1 MIYVHT
7 LGRAARYYGERIALS
22 SARNRL
28 TFSEL
33 HSRVERIASNLNRR
47 GLRTGDRLAVL
58 LPNGPEYIEL
68 VYACS
73 RLGVI
78 VVPVNPRYSPREI
91 DRVLK
96 DASPRGLV
104 RRSGSARFTARL
116 AWQLVLDEEPLDA
129 PKGSCPEVYYC
140 PEAILAV
147 IYTSGT
153 TGKPK
158 SVMLTHT
165 NVLANIQYLNYW
177 MRYRQGG
184 AYLHAAPIYHGADFL
199 AMFAAPTFGT
209 SQVTVPRFSPRAFCE
224 AVEKERIT
232 HTLLAPTMLN
242 TLTKF
247 SGAEQFDL
255 TSLEVLAFGGSPMPF
270 ELYRRTRRMLP
281 GVELVHLYGTA
292 ETGLLTGLEAPE
304 DIVGRLSCGQ
314 PCPGTDVQVVDPSSG
329 EPVAAGQPGE
339 IVARGA
345 NVMLGYW
352 NHPECTA
359 RAFRNNFFLTGDIG
373 YQDSAG
379 DLFIVDRLKDM
390 IISGGEKVYCAEV
403 EAIICEIPVVRE
415 AAVFGIPDPRRGEL
429 VAACVVLQAGVSLS
443 EEELIRHCRHSLPDY
458 KIPRLVEFRKTDLP
472 KTALGNVLKRTLRE
486 RFRSGSDRGIGRLL

>member
-1 MIYVHT
+1 
-7 LGRAARYYGERIALS
+7 
-22 SARNRL
+22 L
-28 TFSEL
+28 TFREL
-33 HSRVERIASNLNRR
+33 HSRVERIAADLNRR
-47 GLRTGDRLAVL
+47 GLRTGDRLAIL

-78 VVPVNPRYSPREI
+78 VVPVSPRYSPREI

-104 RRSGSARFTARL
+104 RRSGSAPFTVKL

-129 PKGSCPEVYYC
+129 PNGSCPEVYYS
-140 PEAILAV
+140 PEAILV
-147 IYTSGT
+147 TIYTSGT
-153 TGKPK
+153 TGKPR

-184 AYLHAAPIYHGADFL
+184 AYLHAAPIFHGADFP

-209 SQVTVPRFSPRAFCE
+209 LQVTVPRFSPRTFCE

-247 SGAEQFDL
+247 SGAKQFDL
-255 TSLEVLAFGGSPMPF
+255 SSLEVLAFGGSPMPV

-281 GVELVHLYGTA
+281 GVKLVHLYGTT
-292 ETGLLTGLEAPE
+292 ETGFLTGLEDTE
-304 DIVGRLSCGQ
+304 GTVERLLTSCGQ
-314 PCPGTDVQVVDPSSG
+314 PCPGTDVEVVDPSTG
-329 EPVAAGQPGE
+329 APVDVGQPGE
-339 IVARGA
+339 IAARGT

-359 RAFRNNFFLTGDIG
+359 RAFRNSFFRIGDIG
-373 YQDSAG
+373 YQDAAG
-379 DLFIVDRLKDM
+379 NLFIVDRLKDM
-390 IISGGEKVYCAEV
+390 IIIGQQKVYCGEV
-403 EAIICEIPVVRE
+403 EAVIYQLPTIRE
-415 AAVFGIPDPRRGEL
+415 AAVFGMPDPNGGEL
-429 VAACVVLQAGVSLS
+429 VAACVVLQPGASLS
-443 EEELIRHCRHSLPDY
+443 EQELLRHCRQSLADF
-458 KIPRLVEFRKTDLP
+458 KVQRQVDFRKTDLP
-472 KTALGNVLKRTLRE
+472 RTASGDVQKRTLRE
-486 RFRSGSDRGIGRLL
+486 HFRPGSNSAAE